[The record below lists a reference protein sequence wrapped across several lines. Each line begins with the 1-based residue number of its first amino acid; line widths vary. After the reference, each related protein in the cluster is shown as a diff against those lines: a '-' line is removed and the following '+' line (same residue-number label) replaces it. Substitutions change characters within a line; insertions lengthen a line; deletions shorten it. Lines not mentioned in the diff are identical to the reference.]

1 MFGSKRK
8 KAQALFESGSKGVG
22 VLLSVQDTGVT
33 MNDNP
38 RVKMVFRVEP
48 IDGSAPF
55 EANKTTTVSRVQ
67 IPRPG
72 DRYPVWYDPTDH
84 DSFAFATVAN
94 DEGRQQIRALF
105 GAAAE
110 TITGV
115 ADPAA
120 GFATATATAAPPAAA
135 PASAGDPIAQIQ
147 KLGELRSAGI
157 LTEAEFEE
165 KKAKL
170 LAQL

>member
-1 MFGSKRK
+1 VFGSKRK
-8 KAQALFESGSKGVG
+8 KAEALFANGSKGVG

-48 IDGSAPF
+48 IDGSGAF
-55 EANKTTTVSRVQ
+55 EAQKTATVSRVQ

-84 DSFAFATVAN
+84 DSFAYATVAT
-94 DEGRQQIRALF
+94 DEGRDQIRALF
-105 GAAAE
+105 GAAAD

-115 ADPAA
+115 GDPSGGASAGAA
-120 GFATATATAAPPAAA
+120 VATAPPPASA
-135 PASAGDPIAQIQ
+135 PASDPIEQIK

-157 LTEAEFEE
+157 LTDAEFEE
-165 KKAKL
+165 KKAQL